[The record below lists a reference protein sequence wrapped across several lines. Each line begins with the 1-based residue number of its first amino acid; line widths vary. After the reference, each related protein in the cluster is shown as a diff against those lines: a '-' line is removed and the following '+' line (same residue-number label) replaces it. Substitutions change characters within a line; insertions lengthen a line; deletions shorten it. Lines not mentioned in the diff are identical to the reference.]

1 MLSYRLFQ
9 GFTKGHRVGGR
20 DLAAHS
26 VGVAA
31 SAAGTGGAI
40 IATLAQS
47 EAQLGRRVAAQARQA
62 ECQEGHSTPAGA
74 GVSWGAGARS
84 VGTVVLLICRAVVE
98 QALHT
103 AQAGAVL
110 QDVFCRTQAA
120 LATGPTGGQI
130 TRGTALLALAVATTF
145 TDEEMQAQ
153 VLIVSQSFA
162 QRVGFQVTFGLGP
175 HHRR

>member
-74 GVSWGAGARS
+74 GVS
-84 VGTVVLLICRAVVE
+84 
-98 QALHT
+98 
-103 AQAGAVL
+103 
-110 QDVFCRTQAA
+110 
-120 LATGPTGGQI
+120 
-130 TRGTALLALAVATTF
+130 
-145 TDEEMQAQ
+145 
-153 VLIVSQSFA
+153 
-162 QRVGFQVTFGLGP
+162 
-175 HHRR
+175 